1 MAELFRAET
10 GEGRTMTAKEYLQQI
25 RKADRTIEN
34 KLSEIS
40 SLRVLAESVTSSWK
54 EDVVQSSG
62 SGDKLG
68 DTVNRIIDLERELNA
83 DIDRLIDLKREVMKV
98 IDQIEEPYCDI
109 LYKRYFRYMRWEE
122 IALEMHYTYQ
132 WVCVLHGKALLMV
145 KELIEIDKKL

>member
-1 MAELFRAET
+1 MAKLFRAEI

-25 RKADRTIEN
+25 HKADKRIEN

-40 SLRVLAESVTSSWK
+40 SLRALTESVTSSWK
-54 EDVVQSSG
+54 EDVVQSSS

-68 DTVNRIIDLERELNA
+68 DTINRIIDLERELNA

-98 IDQIEEPYCDI
+98 IDQLEEPYCDI
-109 LYKRYFRYMRWEE
+109 LYKRYFQYMRWEE

-132 WVCVLHGKALLMV
+132 WVCVLHGKALLKV
-145 KELIEIDKKL
+145 KELIVIDKKL